1 LHEDETP
8 QEVEMAVCCPP
19 REVGVPF
26 DINTMESQLQH
37 AVD

>member
-1 LHEDETP
+1 MSREL
-8 QEVEMAVCCPP
+8 EMAIWCHP

-26 DINTMESQLQH
+26 DINTAESQLPH